1 MTFWERQSRTGQP
14 RRLLC
19 FSAAF
24 CLPCLIFALA
34 YSRGWPLPLCW
45 SVGAAFC
52 VALPLWICKRRHA
65 AAWLLGLGAGALWPA
80 VFWLLALRPVESWAG
95 KGAELTVEVTE
106 RAVGYATYGTVEG
119 RLLAL
124 NGKPARGRILVYLL
138 DGSPELEPGEQIA
151 FTGAVRSS
159 ERRSDGLMWEARQD
173 GSLRRSIGAPISW
186 RARLARWSD
195 ALGRRID
202 TLLDGDAGALFK
214 ALLCGDKSDMSRR
227 LRSALNVSGLSHIAA
242 VSGLHLSAL
251 AGFCCALLGKRRG
264 FAAAIPIL
272 ILYAGLT
279 GFSPSVLRAAVMTLL
294 VIAGFFLRRESDPMT
309 ALFTALLLLTAAN
322 PFSLLSPSLL
332 LSFSA
337 TLGILLFAPALP
349 DAFPKPSRQGL
360 LQKPAGYLVQC
371 TAVSIAATVST
382 LPVSMLFFSR
392 VSLLSVLSSLLVL
405 WAVELALALGIA
417 VLLLSVLWPWAAAV
431 AARWLL
437 RPALGYIE
445 GAARLLGGNPAL
457 TAASDSPYLLMVWAA
472 ALAFLLVLR
481 KKQKGARRLLPLTGG
496 ALALCLLLSGTEG
509 LLLTRVSIV
518 DTGGSAAILVCS
530 RGQTGLL
537 NCGLSAAGRNAR
549 RLEEQLY
556 RWGQS
561 GVDELIIT
569 ADSARAGGGLRDVQ
583 KDLEIRRCIAPE
595 ESAAAR
601 WADSTYAGGGSLQWG
616 AVRVEIIPLC
626 GRSQATRVL
635 LPHAAVLD
643 LTQTAP
649 IDYITCPT
657 AGRLTGDVIVMTAAF
672 LENGR
677 AMELLLQCAGCRAV
691 FCADSSFHP
700 VDEHERSGVGIYS
713 LSQQEN
719 IELSTLNW

>member
-24 CLPCLIFALA
+24 CLPCFVFALA
-34 YSRGWPLPLCW
+34 YSRNWPLPLCW
-45 SVGAAFC
+45 PAGAALC
-52 VALPLWICKRRHA
+52 IALPLWIYKRRRA
-65 AAWLLGLGAGALWPA
+65 AILLLGLCAGAVWSA
-80 VFWLLALRPVESWAG
+80 GFWLLALRPAENWCG

-119 RLLAL
+119 QLLAL
-124 NGKPARGRILVYLL
+124 NGKPARGRIFVYLA
-138 DGSPELEPGEQIA
+138 DGSPALGPGEQIT
-151 FTGAVRSS
+151 FVGVIRPS
-159 ERRSDGLMWEARQD
+159 ERLPDGLMWTAQQKESLRRSDG
-173 GSLRRSIGAPISW
+173 APVSW

-195 ALGRRID
+195 ALSQRID

-214 ALLCGDKSDMSRR
+214 ALLCGDKNGMSRE
-227 LRSALNVSGLSHIAA
+227 LRSALRISGLSHIAA
-242 VSGLHLSAL
+242 VSGLHLSVL

-264 FAAAIPIL
+264 FAAAVPIL

-332 LSFSA
+332 LSFAA
-337 TLGILLFAPALP
+337 TLGILLFAPALA
-349 DAFPKPSRQGL
+349 DALPGPPKQGL

-371 TAVSIAATVST
+371 TAVSIAATVCT
-382 LPVSMLFFSR
+382 LPVSALFFSR
-392 VSLLSVLSSLLVL
+392 ISLLSVLSSLLVL

-417 VLLLSVLWPWAAAV
+417 VLLLSALWPWAAVA

-437 RPALGYIE
+437 RPVLGYIV
-445 GAARLLGGNPAL
+445 GAVRLLGGSPAL
-457 TAASDSPYLLMVWAA
+457 TAASDSPYLLIVWAA
-472 ALAFLLVLR
+472 VLIFLLVLR
-481 KKQKGARRLLPLTGG
+481 KKQKGALRLLPLTGG
-496 ALALCLLLSGTEG
+496 ALALCLLLSGAEG

-561 GVDELIIT
+561 GVDELVIT
-569 ADSARAGGGLRDVQ
+569 ADSARASGGLRDMQ
-583 KDLEIRRCIAPE
+583 KDLEIGLCIAPE
-595 ESAAAR
+595 NSAAAQ
-601 WADSTYAGGGSLQWG
+601 WADSVYMGGGSLHWG
-616 AVRVEIIPLC
+616 ATRVEIIPLH
-626 GRSQATRVL
+626 GRPQALRVL

-649 IDYITCPT
+649 ADYITCPT
-657 AGRLTGDVIVMTAAF
+657 GADLTGDVVVVTAAF
-672 LENGR
+672 LENSR
-677 AMELLLQCAGCRAV
+677 AMELLLQYAGCRV
-691 FCADSSFHP
+691 VLCADSSARP
-700 VDEHERSGVGIYS
+700 IEEHNRDGVGIYS
-713 LSQQEN
+713 LSQRKT